1 MARVVSIATDL
12 MLASRVD
19 AGLTA
24 AGHHVVLAQSVEG
37 APLDEAELIVADL
50 DVADP
55 EALAATGV
63 PTLGYYSHVDVDTK
77 ARADAAG
84 LAQVVPRSRMSRELP
99 DLVAALLADQPGCQR
114 RLTCRGRRR
123 SARRAASAAVR
134 GTSPRPTIP
143 SAPIP

>member
-24 AGHHVVLAQSVEG
+24 AGHHVVLAQSVAG

-55 EALAATGV
+55 EELAAIGIPV
-63 PTLGYYSHVDVDTK
+63 LGYYSHVDAETK
-77 ARADAAG
+77 QRAEAAG
-84 LAQVVPRSRMSRELP
+84 LAKVVPRSRMSRELP
-99 DLVAALLADQPGCQR
+99 DLVAALLPG
-114 RLTCRGRRR
+114 
-123 SARRAASAAVR
+123 
-134 GTSPRPTIP
+134 
-143 SAPIP
+143 